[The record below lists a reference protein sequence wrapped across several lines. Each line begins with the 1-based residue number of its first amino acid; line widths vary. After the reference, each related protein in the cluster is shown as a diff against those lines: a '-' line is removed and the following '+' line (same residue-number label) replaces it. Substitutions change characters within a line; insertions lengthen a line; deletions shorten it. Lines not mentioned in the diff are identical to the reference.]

1 MLNGANKMKKNYG
14 ILYVVM
20 SATFFG
26 IMPILAKVAYSGG
39 ANTQTTLFLRF
50 SFAAIILFLYLR
62 FKKISIKLKKNQ
74 LIFVFVLGI
83 IGYTMMSVLLFM
95 AYNYMSVGIATM
107 TLYIYPAIVTILS
120 SVIYKERINAKK
132 IICLSLCIIGIFI
145 MIDLGSASFSIIG
158 VILSLLASL
167 CYSWYVLG
175 ASSNYIKS
183 IDSYVMSFYV
193 SLSSA
198 LATFVIGLITNNL
211 NFHIKA
217 YGLVAIV
224 IIAFISTVVALMA
237 FLQGVKIIG
246 PSSAAI
252 FGTLEPIVSLI
263 LGALILGE
271 ALTFKTMLGS
281 FFIITSMVILAKE

>member
-1 MLNGANKMKKNYG
+1 MKKIYG

-39 ANTQTTLFLRF
+39 ANTETTLFLRF
-50 SFAAIILFLYLR
+50 SFAAIILFIYLR

-74 LIFVFVLGI
+74 LIFVFALGI

-145 MIDLGSASFSIIG
+145 MIDLGSASFSTIG

-175 ASSNYIKS
+175 ASSNHIKS

-198 LATFVIGLITNNL
+198 LATFAIGLITNNL
-211 NFHIKA
+211 NFHIEA

-224 IIAFISTVVALMA
+224 MIAFISTVVALMA

-271 ALTFKTMLGS
+271 ALAFKTMLGS
-281 FFIITSMVILAKE
+281 FLIITSMVILAKE

>member
-1 MLNGANKMKKNYG
+1 MKKNYG

>member
-1 MLNGANKMKKNYG
+1 MKKIHG
-14 ILYVVM
+14 VLYVVI

-26 IMPILAKVAYSGG
+26 IMPILAKIAYSGG

-50 SFAAIILFLYLR
+50 SFAAIMLFLYLR
-62 FKKISIKLKKNQ
+62 FKKISIRLKKNQ
-74 LIFVFVLGI
+74 LIFIFALGTV
-83 IGYTMMSVLLFM
+83 GYSMMSALLFM
-95 AYNYMSVGIATM
+95 AYNYMSVGVATM
-107 TLYIYPAIVTILS
+107 TLYIYPAIVTVLS
-120 SVIYKERINAKK
+120 SIIYKERINAKK

-145 MIDLGSASFSIIG
+145 MIDLGNASFSTTG
-158 VILSLLASL
+158 VMLSLLASL

-175 ASSNYIKS
+175 ASNNYIKS
-183 IDSYVMSFYV
+183 INSYVMSFYV

-211 NFHIKA
+211 NFHIKV
-217 YGLVAIV
+217 YGVVAI
-224 IIAFISTVVALMA
+224 IMIAFISTVVALMA
-237 FLQGVKIIG
+237 VLQGVKIIG

-271 ALTFKTMLGS
+271 ALAFKTMLGS
-281 FFIITSMVILAKE
+281 FLIIISMVILARE

>member
-1 MLNGANKMKKNYG
+1 MKKIYG

-20 SATFFG
+20 STTFFG

-50 SFAAIILFLYLR
+50 SFVAIILFLYLR

-74 LIFVFVLGI
+74 LIFVFALGI

-120 SVIYKERINAKK
+120 SVIYKERINTKK

-145 MIDLGSASFSIIG
+145 MIDLGSASL

-224 IIAFISTVVALMA
+224 MIAFISTVVALMA

-263 LGALILGE
+263 LGTLILGE
-271 ALTFKTMLGS
+271 ALAFKTMLGS
-281 FFIITSMVILAKE
+281 FFIITSMVILARE